1 MKMEN
6 GISTDILQTN
16 SHQETKPKPAQE
28 DEFATLGAFLAS
40 LSEAIPKN
48 PQSSPKKEAISSS
61 DHSPSLEA
69 KDQRPSPS
77 KLAPKKRFANFE
89 PDNNHVSLM
98 EKLIAPK
105 LATKD
110 EKSSDFESSLLHDE
124 RTAQTIKNEIDALS
138 AEQSS
143 VPMSV
148 DKTSD
153 SNQID
158 DPNMTHKRKGL
169 NDDDWRP
176 GHGIMKKKQKKLI
189 KKKVKPTSRREI
201 GDEKLSFQEAAV
213 QVLEEQREKGIQAL
227 STRRIWELISQSGLV
242 DTKCKTPVSSLS
254 SRITEDVRTKGN
266 KSVFVRVG
274 EGLYTLRKG
283 LKKADLEKFLSTKYP
298 NLAHAKIDYDKFSD
312 DGSGDEPEAEDSNTE
327 ESQEKEVKEKI
338 SSPESSPPMKEPPAP
353 VLATYTHHIHTRERD
368 QEVLNYLPSWIGLPL
383 KTKRTG
389 EVYYTAVK
397 VNKFRFRIGDCAY
410 FTPNSEDSQPYVG
423 QITRLWQTAAPE
435 MQMMVQ
441 CVWYYH
447 PEDTHTGRTKKHHK
461 QELFLSDLS
470 DVNNVNSLL
479 SPVEV
484 LSYPEYSKKIALPN
498 LTKKELKDIFF
509 CRTFYDENNHT
520 FYNLEA
526 DDNGSIHIEGLKP
539 AADPVSTVKHWPATL
554 QYTPTLLWRDL
565 SEQVKDLLNSK
576 ANALVEIRPIQSE
589 ESPDNNNRDLNGA
602 EPMQTETDFGVFAAT
617 DIAEPTT
624 LGEFTGFL
632 INNTADINED
642 SESTKPAKFV
652 RTLYEDHEVLVH
664 VDATHAGNEFRML
677 RDSSQT
683 NRKPNARFQSTRV
696 DGKWHLFVVST
707 TPIKKGEEILADY
720 TVNYYSSLREEEEAF
735 DNVEHRE
742 DEFDQPSLPSENPGT
757 K

>member
-1 MKMEN
+1 MMKMEN
-6 GISTDILQTN
+6 GISTDISPTSPLK
-16 SHQETKPKPAQE
+16 ETKPKPAQE

-61 DHSPSLEA
+61 DHSPSLET

-77 KLAPKKRFANFE
+77 KLAPKKRFASFE
-89 PDNNHVSLM
+89 PENNHVSLM
-98 EKLIAPK
+98 EKLITPK
-105 LATKD
+105 LAQKD
-110 EKSSDFESSLLHDE
+110 EKSPDYESSLLHDE
-124 RTAQTIKNEIDALS
+124 RTAQTIKNEIDALQ
-138 AEQSS
+138 AENGTE
-143 VPMSV
+143 PMSV
-148 DKTSD
+148 DKTSE
-153 SNQID
+153 NNPTD
-158 DPNMTHKRKGL
+158 DPNAHKRKGL

-176 GHGIMKKKQKKLI
+176 GHGIMKKKQKKLF
-189 KKKVKPTSRREI
+189 KKKVKPTARREI

-213 QVLEEQREKGIQAL
+213 QVLEDQREKGVQAL

-283 LKKADLEKFLSTKYP
+283 LKKQDLEKFLSTKYP
-298 NLAHAKIDYDKFSD
+298 NLAHAKIDYEKFSD

-327 ESQEKEVKEKI
+327 ESQEKEVKNEKI
-338 SSPESSPPMKEPPAP
+338 SSPESSPPMKEPPPP
-353 VLATYTHHIHTRERD
+353 VTNYTHHIQTRERD
-368 QEVLNYLPSWIGLPL
+368 NEVLNSIPSWIGLPL
-383 KTKRTG
+383 KTKRSG
-389 EVYYTAVK
+389 DIYYTAVK
-397 VNKFRFRIGDCAY
+397 VNKFKFRIGDCAY

-423 QITRLWQTAAPE
+423 QITRLWQTPVPDV
-435 MQMMVQ
+435 QMMVQ

-447 PEDTHTGRTKKHHK
+447 PEDTHSGRTKKNHK
-461 QELFLSDLS
+461 QELLLSDLS

-484 LSYPEYSKKIALPN
+484 LSYPEFSKRIAQPN

-509 CRTFYDENNHT
+509 CRTFYDENNQI

-526 DDNGSIHIEGLKP
+526 DDNGSVRIEGLKP
-539 AADPVSTVKHWPATL
+539 APDTVSVVRHWPANI
-554 QYTPTLLWRDL
+554 QYTTTLLWRDL

-576 ANALVEIRPIQSE
+576 ANSLVEIRPIQTDDSAM
-589 ESPDNNNRDLNGA
+589 DLNENDEA
-602 EPMQTETDFGVFAAT
+602 NSVEADFGLFASA
-617 DIAEPTT
+617 DIPEPTT
-624 LGEFTGFL
+624 LGEYTGYL
-632 INNTADINED
+632 INNTAGMQDE
-642 SESTKPAKFV
+642 SENIKTNKYT

-664 VDATHAGNEFRML
+664 VDATHAGNEFRMMK
-677 RDSSQT
+677 DSSQT
-683 NRKPNARFQSTRV
+683 NRRPNARFQTSRV

-707 TPIKKGEEILADY
+707 SPIKKGEEILADY

-742 DEFDQPSLPSENPGT
+742 DEFDQPSLPSENPGA